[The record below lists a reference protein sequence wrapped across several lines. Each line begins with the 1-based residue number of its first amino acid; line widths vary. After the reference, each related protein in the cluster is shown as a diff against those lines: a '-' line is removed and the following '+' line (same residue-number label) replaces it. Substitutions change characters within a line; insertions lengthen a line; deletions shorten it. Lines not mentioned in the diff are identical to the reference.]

1 MSPRSRHLSIVIARP
16 VADVY
21 AFVADPANLPR
32 WAPGL
37 GTSVVHDGDDWYVE
51 TPQGRARVRFAPPN
65 PFGVLDHEVLTPS
78 GEVVHVPLR
87 VIADG
92 DGCEVVFTLR
102 PAPGMSDADLDR
114 DEALV
119 TADLARLR
127 QVLEGAAPADR
138 ARTGHGAGSDG
149 DVSRPDLRP

>member
-1 MSPRSRHLSIVIARP
+1 MSTRSRHLSTAIARP

-21 AFVADPANLPR
+21 AFVADPTNLPR

-37 GTSVVHDGDDWYVE
+37 GASVVHDGDDWYVE

-87 VIADG
+87 AIADG
-92 DGCEVVFTLR
+92 EGCEVVFTLR
-102 PAPGMSDADLDR
+102 PAPGTTDAALDR

-119 TADLARLR
+119 SADLARLR
-127 QVLEGAAPADR
+127 QILEGAAPA
-138 ARTGHGAGSDG
+138 G
-149 DVSRPDLRP
+149 DAPR